1 MGYMHQRLLSAGKE
15 THARIIRRSILMAS
29 KRGLQ
34 GITFGRLARSLNMS
48 KSGIFVYFGS
58 KEELQVEA
66 LEAVWKRFN
75 RHIGWECMDCEPG
88 VSKLCAMTKGWL
100 HFLSRRRTGGLFLSV
115 GMEFDDL
122 EGRVH
127 DTIMTFARNWA
138 LRLEQEIEAGI
149 QRKEVKDRVTP
160 RALAFELQGI
170 AHHGIWADRL
180 LRHEDAWVCA
190 KRRINRA
197 IHRACTGE
205 GRVVIS
211 EYLLLSR
218 GIPVPRRQSPSQP
231 PPTQLPP
238 PHGGSDGE
246 STL

>member
-1 MGYMHQRLLSAGKE
+1 MGYTHRRLLSAGKE
-15 THARIIRRSILMAS
+15 THARIIKRSILMAS

-34 GITFGRLARSLNMS
+34 GVTFGRLARSLNMS

-66 LEAVWKRFN
+66 LETVWKRFN
-75 RHIGWECMDCEPG
+75 RHIGWECMDSESG
-88 VSKLCAMTKGWL
+88 VPRLRAMTKGWL
-100 HFLSRRRTGGLFLSV
+100 SFLSRRRTGGFLLSV

-122 EGRVH
+122 EGKVH
-127 DTIMTFARNWA
+127 NVIAAFARNWA
-138 LRLEQEIEAGI
+138 SRLEEEIEAGI
-149 QRKEVKDRVTP
+149 RWNHIKNRVTP

-170 AHHGIWADRL
+170 AHHGVWADRL
-180 LRHEDAWVCA
+180 LEQADAWVCA

-197 IHRACTGE
+197 IHRACTSE
-205 GRVVIS
+205 GKVAIS

-218 GIPVPRRQSPSQP
+218 GIPVPPRPPASQP
-231 PPTQLPP
+231 S
-238 PHGGSDGE
+238 PHGGSDGG